1 MDENWSLNS
10 ACGHW
15 TGVDAGC
22 SVCSMSRLRSD
33 RCLGSGKWCLR
44 WQWLLQEVF
53 VCEGNSWVDGKGLVV
68 RDLAL
73 FFHIHKP
80 DWSCFFHPALM

>member
-10 ACGHW
+10 ACGRW

-33 RCLGSGKWCLR
+33 RCLGSGTWCLR
-44 WQWLLQEVF
+44 RQWLAGTCCYRKCL
-53 VCEGNSWVDGKGLVV
+53 SV
-68 RDLAL
+68 RGTRRLIGRGWL
-73 FFHIHKP
+73 
-80 DWSCFFHPALM
+80 